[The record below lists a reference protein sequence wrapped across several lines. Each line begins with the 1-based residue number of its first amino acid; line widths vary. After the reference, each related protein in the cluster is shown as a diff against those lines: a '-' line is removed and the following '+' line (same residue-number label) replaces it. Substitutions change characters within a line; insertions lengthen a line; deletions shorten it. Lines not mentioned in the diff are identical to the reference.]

1 MNYRKLLLPFLLGM
15 FAVAVN
21 AAKLTLPFEKTV
33 VIKGNDLSADFAVK
47 ELNDIVNRATGSTFR
62 IGKEKDGAV
71 RIHVGRTPAVEKILG
86 KKLLDGLRDEES
98 LVTANGNDLI
108 LVGGGALGTLY
119 AVYDFVEDNMG
130 YRWYFPNDGGDRVKR
145 SNAVTYSGK
154 ETRKKP
160 AFTGYRGCHSG
171 NKKLYHFQLRNRD
184 NRVAEQFIKGYRY
197 Q

>member
-71 RIHVGRTPAVEKILG
+71 RIHVGRTPAVEK
-86 KKLLDGLRDEES
+86 
-98 LVTANGNDLI
+98 
-108 LVGGGALGTLY
+108 Y
-119 AVYDFVEDNMG
+119 
-130 YRWYFPNDGGDRVKR
+130 WVK
-145 SNAVTYSGK
+145 SCWMVSGMK
-154 ETRKKP
+154 
-160 AFTGYRGCHSG
+160 
-171 NKKLYHFQLRNRD
+171 NLW
-184 NRVAEQFIKGYRY
+184 
-197 Q
+197 